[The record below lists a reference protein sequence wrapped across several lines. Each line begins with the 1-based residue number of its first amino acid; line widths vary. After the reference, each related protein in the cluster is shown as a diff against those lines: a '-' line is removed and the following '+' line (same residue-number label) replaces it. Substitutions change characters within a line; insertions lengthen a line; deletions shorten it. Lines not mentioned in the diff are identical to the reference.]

1 MNRKLGNKLLPL
13 VHRLQVIHENIQAE
27 RNLFRNAKY
36 LYWADDLTEIETD
49 LNNVIIEI
57 AKLPYNKEL

>member
-1 MNRKLGNKLLPL
+1 MNKKLGNKLLPL
-13 VHRLQVIHENIQAE
+13 VHRLQSIHANIQEE
-27 RNLFRNAKY
+27 RNY
-36 LYWADDLTEIETD
+36 LRTTRYICSVNNLTKIETD